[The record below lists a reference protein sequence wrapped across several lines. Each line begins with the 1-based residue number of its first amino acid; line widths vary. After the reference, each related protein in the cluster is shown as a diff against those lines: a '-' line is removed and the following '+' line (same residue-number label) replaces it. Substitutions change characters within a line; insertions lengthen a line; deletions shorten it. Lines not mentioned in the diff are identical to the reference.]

1 MSFLICL
8 ALILYIYTGNNT
20 FFFVIFMLLCIM
32 ISIRRTTFKTK
43 KEKERGKI
51 KMPTEIMK
59 EFIGKVCAIALVGGF
74 SSVKGKIVSVEADW
88 IKIEESSDII
98 FSVSQK
104 KKNTTTRIINCNMIS
119 EIEILPEK
127 YQK

>member
-1 MSFLICL
+1 MSFFICL
-8 ALILYIYTGNNT
+8 ALILYIYTGNNS
-20 FFFVIFMLLCIM
+20 FFFVIFILFCIM
-32 ISIRRTTFKTK
+32 ISRRRITFKTK

-59 EFIGKVCAIALVGGF
+59 EFIGKVCSIALNGSIF
-74 SSVKGKIVSVEADW
+74 TVKGKIVSVEADW

-98 FSVSQK
+98 FSISQK